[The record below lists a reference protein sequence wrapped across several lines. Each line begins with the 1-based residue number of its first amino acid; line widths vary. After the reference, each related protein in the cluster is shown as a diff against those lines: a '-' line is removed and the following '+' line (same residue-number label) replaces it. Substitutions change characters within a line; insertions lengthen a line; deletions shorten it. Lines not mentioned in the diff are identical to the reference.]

1 MNSLELNIRNNI
13 IVNVLDLYTFN
24 YQITTSIFNPHLNFI
39 TLLETTEDNLN
50 YNFSDAVN
58 LLYPNNNP
66 FKIIN
71 INNFDNFIL

>member
-24 YQITTSIFNPHLNFI
+24 YQITTSIFNPYLNFI

-58 LLYPNNNP
+58 LLYSNP